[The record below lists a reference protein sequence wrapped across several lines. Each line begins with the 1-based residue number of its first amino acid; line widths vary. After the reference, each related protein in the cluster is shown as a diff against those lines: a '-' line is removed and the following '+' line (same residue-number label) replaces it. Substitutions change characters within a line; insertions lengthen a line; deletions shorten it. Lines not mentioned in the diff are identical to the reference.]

1 MKTFQILHK
10 LNLLKL
16 DKLVL
21 CNPSAFIETGN
32 GKIHPISIHWLNII
46 SLTLREFNFPSCG
59 APKTYPFSY

>member
-46 SLTLREFNFPSCG
+46 SLTFEG
-59 APKTYPFSY
+59 V

>member
-21 CNPSAFIETGN
+21 CNLSAFIETGKWKN
-32 GKIHPISIHWLNII
+32 SSISIHWLNII
-46 SLTLREFNFPSCG
+46 SLTFEG
-59 APKTYPFSY
+59 V